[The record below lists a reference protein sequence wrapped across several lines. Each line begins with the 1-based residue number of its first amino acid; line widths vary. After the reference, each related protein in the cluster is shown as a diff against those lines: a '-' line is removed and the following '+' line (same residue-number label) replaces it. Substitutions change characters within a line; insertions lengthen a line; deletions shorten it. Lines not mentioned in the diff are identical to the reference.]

1 MGRTLDGRYR
11 LETEIGAG
19 GLGVVYR
26 ATHEKLDKPVAVKL
40 LHAHCGEN
48 EVMRGRFER
57 EARALASLDHP
68 NIVAVTDY
76 GIADD
81 TPYLV
86 MELLEGE
93 TLAERLAYGPL
104 DQTSAETLAGSLL
117 RALAFVHARG
127 LVHRDVKPGNVFLQS
142 MPDGSERLKVLD
154 FGLAKLVSPFGDSRD
169 ATLTRA
175 GTVVGTPA
183 YMSPEQASGE
193 AADARSDVYAAGVI
207 ILQMLAGRLPFT
219 GDAIEQL
226 RSHLIAPVPKLVQ
239 LCSSRLSH
247 PEFDAFIERAMTK
260 RREERFDNA
269 GDMLA
274 ALEALPR
281 PWFSGKG
288 GADSPGLGTAK
299 TLLAGDP
306 VTLAMSGPPSGAV
319 AQLENSGAPERTAP
333 NTRARTKPAK
343 PAAKR
348 KRRGGGL
355 FLLSFSAAALALA
368 TTAYRGRHP
377 QKDLGL
383 PATVSLKA
391 LQDIAVE
398 SAKTLQGESQPA
410 EHIKTLRGESQP
422 AARARTA
429 ERAGAVE
436 SANTTAEDEIPADS
450 SATTEPLAEE
460 SARHTQPIESE
471 VDEMPVLANA
481 PPKQRSAARNPWRL
495 AVPKELRALRSAVQA
510 GGRGSDHMIA
520 SLRRYNRQH
529 PNDVRGHLL
538 LAGLYLNRD
547 WRADGIAQYS
557 IAYDIDPSSRG
568 APEMLSNLVG
578 MVAHGFAVNDAE
590 KFIEHAYRTEAIAA
604 IDRAMRARHDDARA
618 VSRLTGLK
626 ARLTARPRP

>member
-127 LVHRDVKPGNVFLQS
+127 LVHRDVKPGNVFLQT

-269 GDMLA
+269 QDMLL

-306 VTLAMSGPPSGAV
+306 LTLAMSGPPSAAV
-319 AQLENSGAPERTAP
+319 QQLENAGAQERSAP
-333 NTRARTKPAK
+333 IIQRRIRPVAK
-343 PAAKR
+343 S
-348 KRRGGGL
+348 KRRAGGL
-355 FLLSFSAAALALA
+355 FLFTLSAAALALA
-368 TTAYRGRHP
+368 ATLYRAAQSHTDVHFPLAVPPVFRPGR
-377 QKDLGL
+377 LVVE
-383 PATVSLKA
+383 PA
-391 LQDIAVE
+391 
-398 SAKTLQGESQPA
+398 
-410 EHIKTLRGESQP
+410 KTLRGESQP
-422 AARARTA
+422 AQ
-429 ERAGAVE
+429 
-436 SANTTAEDEIPADS
+436 SAHAADQTDRVAAAAAEDEMPSDSPETNEPA
-450 SATTEPLAEE
+450 TEE
-460 SARHTQPIESE
+460 SIRHTQPIESE
-471 VDEMPVLANA
+471 TDDMPVLADA
-481 PPKQRSAARNPWRL
+481 APKQRSAARNPWRL
-495 AVPKELRALRSAVQA
+495 AVPKELRALRSAVHA
-510 GGRGSDHMIA
+510 GTRGSDHMIA

-538 LAGLYLNRD
+538 LGSLYLNRD
-547 WRADGIAQYS
+547 WRADGIAQYA
-557 IAYDIDPSSRG
+557 IAYQIDPSSRG

-578 MVAHGFAVNDAE
+578 MVTHGFAVNDAE
-590 KFIEHAYRTEAIAA
+590 KFIEHAYRTEAVAA
-604 IDRAMRARHDDARA
+604 VERALRARHDDPRA
-618 VSRLTGLK
+618 VSRLNGLK
-626 ARLTARPRP
+626 ARLLTRPR